1 MRLTGQQKAALKEA
15 ILKAYNEEDLE
26 TLLREGMEISYDE
39 IRRGNTYTNR
49 VANLIVDIE
58 KTEKAAEFI
67 SKIVEKRPN
76 SPDLNDFKIKFSIG
90 KNNNEQ
96 ATAKKEEFYNEI
108 KQLSISLEYKGDL
121 EQGDW
126 EIHPIDSRT
135 IKTKAQNLGISEEDV
150 EIILEEIRKPY
161 KNYQNNITA
170 EVKDLEDTI
179 NQDDDLANYLAR
191 TRKAV
196 KDLNIDPKI
205 ASMIY
210 SHRGRSLY
218 REKKLEKS
226 IIIFQEALELD
237 PSNAECYSDLG
248 MALYKLGHVDNALEN
263 LEIAKILFQQ
273 EEKDDMVKQIEIV
286 TEQLKNFK
294 N

>member
-1 MRLTGQQKAALKEA
+1 
-15 ILKAYNEEDLE
+15 
-26 TLLREGMEISYDE
+26 LLRVYMDFIYDD
-39 IRRGNTYTNR
+39 IKQGDNYTNR
-49 VANLIVDIE
+49 VFYLIVHMQKIG
-58 KTEKAAEFI
+58 KVAEFI
-67 SKIVEKRPN
+67 KKIVENNPN
-76 SPDLNDFKIKFSIG
+76 NPDLNDFKTKFPID

-96 ATAKKEEFYNEI
+96 ATPKKEEFCNQI

-126 EIHPIDSRT
+126 EIDPIDSRT

-179 NQDDDLANYLAR
+179 NQDDDDDLKNYLAQ

-196 KDLNIDPKI
+196 KDLNIDPRI

-218 REKKLEKS
+218 RAKKLEKS
-226 IIIFQEALELD
+226 IIIFQEALEFD

-286 TEQLKNFK
+286 TEQLKHFK